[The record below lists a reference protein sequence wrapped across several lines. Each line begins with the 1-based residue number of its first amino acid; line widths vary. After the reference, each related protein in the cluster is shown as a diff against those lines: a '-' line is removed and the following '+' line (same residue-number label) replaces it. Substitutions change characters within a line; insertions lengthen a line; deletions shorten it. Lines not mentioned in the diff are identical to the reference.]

1 MARALSPAPEAPA
14 VEIRLATADDAGVL
28 MQMIRE
34 LAEFEKA
41 PDAVVATEA
50 DLLRHGFGPERAFEA
65 LIATVD
71 GKPAGIALFFRSFS
85 TWQGRPGLYLED
97 IFVSEWARRLGV
109 GKRLMAGLAAIAV
122 ARGWGRLDFSV
133 LDWNPARGFYEHI
146 GCQPLDEWVRYR
158 AEGEALRRL
167 AE

>member
-1 MARALSPAPEAPA
+1 MSPVSEPPA
-14 VEIRLATADDAGVL
+14 VVEIRLATADDAGVL

-34 LAEFEKA
+34 LADYEKA
-41 PDAVVATEA
+41 PNEVVATEA
-50 DLLRHGFGPERAFEA
+50 DLLQHGFGPDRAFEA

-71 GKPAGIALFFRSFS
+71 GRTAGIALFFRSFS

-97 IFVSEWARRLGV
+97 IFVSEWARGLGV

-122 ARGWGRLDFSV
+122 ERGWGRLDFSV
-133 LDWNPARGFYEHI
+133 LDWNPARGFYERI
-146 GCQPLDEWVRYR
+146 GCRPLDEWVRYR

-167 AE
+167 AD